1 MRRSY
6 TRGEEGR
13 MPRDEIHVST
23 TTHIDIHGTCSG
35 CGSAYARTEDHESER
50 QFVELLLLCDG
61 CLDEWNSIPRHLE
74 MAADTVRPIGSPPSH
89 MTRDEIQQQLEV
101 AARRYLGM
109 SAEEFCERY
118 DGGFWLDPLVVDPVL
133 QVQAL
138 RRLLDWLE

>member
-1 MRRSY
+1 MLVTPFDPSSDAGPGRHSCRTCSHPAPMRRSY

-61 CLDEWNSIPRHLE
+61 CLDEWNSIPRHLG
-74 MAADTVRPIGSPPSH
+74 MAADT
-89 MTRDEIQQQLEV
+89 
-101 AARRYLGM
+101 
-109 SAEEFCERY
+109 
-118 DGGFWLDPLVVDPVL
+118 
-133 QVQAL
+133 
-138 RRLLDWLE
+138 